1 MTDLRKRSQDK
12 LRRKY
17 EWHSA
22 RRVSS
27 NYSCLLYKFVKGGW
41 VRNHPELGR
50 ATIAANFELGSVLGD
65 VRIMLSEEF
74 CETDNK
80 EYDRSIGFVLSFEE
94 LESVYLIAKEIHE
107 NREKLKSI
115 AK

>member
-1 MTDLRKRSQDK
+1 MTNLRKKLQDK

-27 NYSCLLYKFVKGGW
+27 DYSCLLYKFVKGGW
-41 VRNHPELGR
+41 VYKHPELGQ
-50 ATIAANFELGSVLGD
+50 ATNTADFEIGSVLGD

-94 LESVYLIAKEIHE
+94 LESLYLIAKEIHE